1 MVSNKKTPIK
11 DFYNVIMG
19 YIEVDP
25 ATGDEIATDFYG
37 KILGYYDKKLNITR
51 DFYKK
56 ILCRNLIGAACGGN
70 HFMRCTEQQR
80 RALRL

>member
-56 ILCRNLIGAACGGN
+56 ILARGNVLSGLIYNNYNKKNKGN
-70 HFMRCTEQQR
+70 KKENK
-80 RALRL
+80 